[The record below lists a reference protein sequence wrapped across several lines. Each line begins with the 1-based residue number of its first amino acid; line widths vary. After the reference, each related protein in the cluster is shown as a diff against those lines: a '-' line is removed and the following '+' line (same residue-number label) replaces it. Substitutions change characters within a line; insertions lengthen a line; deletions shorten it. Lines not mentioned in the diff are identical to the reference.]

1 MSWQDDIDNTYQPM
15 VDTLITNIA
24 TITDYQTWLN
34 ALGGSCTAS
43 DLRTAID
50 SSTFVQNSIGLNN
63 SLVSETAPDEDIQTW
78 ITNEKSWCTTV
89 LTKMNTSKTSIEST
103 IIDLETKIAAGT
115 PYPA

>member
-63 SLVSETAPDEDIQTW
+63 SLVSETAPAEDVQTW
-78 ITNEKSWCTTV
+78 ITNEKSWCSD
-89 LTKMNTSKTSIEST
+89 LITKMEGTKTSCEST
-103 IIDLETKIAAGT
+103 IAELEAKIAEGV
-115 PYPA
+115 